1 MTKSGD
7 VLSSDLMSVRYLAE
21 STAEGRQDGVRERMR
36 ATSGATDAPRSLT
49 DGG

>member
-21 STAEGRQDGVRERMR
+21 STAVHV
-36 ATSGATDAPRSLT
+36 A
-49 DGG
+49 GGEDKNEEY